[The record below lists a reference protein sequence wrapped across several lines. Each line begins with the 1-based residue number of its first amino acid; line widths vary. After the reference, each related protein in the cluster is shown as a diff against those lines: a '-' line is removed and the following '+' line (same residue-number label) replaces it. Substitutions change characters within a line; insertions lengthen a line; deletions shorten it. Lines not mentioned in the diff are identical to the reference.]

1 MNADGTFTKMDFEG
15 ELLDGRELVTKF
27 DVYSRKAYFTRN
39 DKKPDLVAQDH
50 LWYLWCGP
58 QSPLF
63 GKKKMATFERYFIAE
78 KETHKEN
85 KNAYFVLNEKEE
97 TLNLILA
104 EFGLNPAT
112 GHLVNGHVPVKV
124 KKGESPVKA
133 NGKLIVID
141 GGMSKAYQSETGI
154 SGYTLIYNS
163 YGLVLVAH
171 ETFKSTQDAI
181 EEENDILSNISYL
194 EQNARRKTVAD
205 TDGGLEMRRQITD
218 LEMLLAAYRKGL
230 IKEKR

>member
-1 MNADGTFTKMDFEG
+1 
-15 ELLDGRELVTKF
+15 
-27 DVYSRKAYFTRN
+27 
-39 DKKPDLVAQDH
+39 
-50 LWYLWCGP
+50 
-58 QSPLF
+58 
-63 GKKKMATFERYFIAE
+63 MATFERYFVVE
-78 KETHKEN
+78 KETHKED
-85 KNAYFVLNEKEE
+85 KNAYFILNDNED
-97 TLNLILA
+97 TLNLILE

-124 KKGESPVKA
+124 KKGESPIKA

-141 GGMSKAYQSETGI
+141 GGMSKAYQSVTGI

-181 EEENDILSNISYL
+181 EEENDILSNVSYL
-194 EQNARRKTVAD
+194 QPNVKRKTVAD
-205 TDGGLEMRRQITD
+205 TDGGLEMQRQISD
-218 LEMLLAAYRKGL
+218 LEKLLAAYRKGL